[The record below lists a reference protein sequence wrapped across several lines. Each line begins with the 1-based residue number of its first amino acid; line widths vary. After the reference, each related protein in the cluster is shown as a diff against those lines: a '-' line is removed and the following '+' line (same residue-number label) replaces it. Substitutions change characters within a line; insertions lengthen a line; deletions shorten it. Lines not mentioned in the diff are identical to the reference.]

1 MIKVIGN
8 DAFLNF
14 INLNNALLNNF
25 SEKQI
30 NIFVIDKNKEIENL
44 AMNKSYKN
52 NENNIKI
59 YLLDKK
65 IKKKIN
71 QQYLS
76 SSIFYPIKPT
86 DFANLVKS
94 ITFLQALKRYGL
106 SVSNNIA
113 MSLQN
118 HKKTNLTNTEIQILN
133 LLVLGSKVERKLLE
147 TKVLNF
153 KKEIYSNSLDSH
165 LVRLRKKI
173 KQINDK
179 IEITSEESKHV
190 KISLST

>member
-44 AMNKSYKN
+44 VINKSYKN

-118 HKKTNLTNTEIQILN
+118 TNMQDTNTFGIKKMTLLLQVTITFGRIL
-133 LLVLGSKVERKLLE
+133 V
-147 TKVLNF
+147 
-153 KKEIYSNSLDSH
+153 SH
-165 LVRLRKKI
+165 IHQTL
-173 KQINDK
+173 
-179 IEITSEESKHV
+179 
-190 KISLST
+190 